1 MASSAMAASK
11 ILSRGH
17 SVQGGK
23 VIEMTSEVD
32 TQTPVSYFRCFVD
45 RAVEIQVNQG
55 YE

>member
-1 MASSAMAASK
+1 MIASK
-11 ILSRGH
+11 LYSRGH
-17 SVQGGK
+17 TVQGGK

-32 TQTPVSYFRCFVD
+32 THTPVSYFRCFVD